1 MKFFASTTSALTAAS
16 LSFFVTSTTTIFQ
29 QHPLLMVH
37 ATKVRGYNRG
47 RGGTTTT
54 TTTTGTASG
63 RTLKS
68 KKGDDNGNNNDIFSF
83 GDDFDCGNDQVEQF
97 IQSDTD
103 PIHVMDDIDIKGDI
117 DFTTDQNIA
126 DLFVVSSEEKD
137 IIFDCQG
144 HVLNFNVFNNAD
156 INDAIKREK
165 NMNSGE
171 GNSIYCSAGAI
182 LNPPFNFLLNA
193 NTFPYCL
200 SLKKKFDLEK
210 PFYFLVGGRDG
221 STRHL

>member
-1 MKFFASTTSALTAAS
+1 MKFFASTTSALAAS
-16 LSFFVTSTTTIFQ
+16 SLGFFVTSTTTIFQ
-29 QHPLLMVH
+29 QHSLLMVH

-156 INDAIKREK
+156 INDAIKIV
-165 NMNSGE
+165 NMDNDITIQNCIITGIWNNGINIFLNSGNNPK
-171 GNSIYCSAGAI
+171 GTLTVSNS
-182 LNPPFNFLLNA
+182 
-193 NTFPYCL
+193 
-200 SLKKKFDLEK
+200 
-210 PFYFLVGGRDG
+210 YFIGMDDG
-221 STRHL
+221 